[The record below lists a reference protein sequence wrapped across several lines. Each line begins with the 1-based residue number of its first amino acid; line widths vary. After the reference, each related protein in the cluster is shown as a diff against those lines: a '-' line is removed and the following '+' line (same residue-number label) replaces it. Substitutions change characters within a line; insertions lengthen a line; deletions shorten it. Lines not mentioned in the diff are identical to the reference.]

1 VPIVTL
7 EWPTTY
13 QRYDTPFAFRFFSP
27 KEYVETGPA
36 LNVYKRMAR
45 MWYISAYARG
55 GVLRET
61 GRAWQPLGIGRASVE
76 RDVSSH
82 WGLRIDGGW
91 SNSNLAGSAGF
102 QRTTLGVGVTI
113 RP

>member
-1 VPIVTL
+1 MTL

-13 QRYDTPFAFRFFSP
+13 QRYDTPFDFRFFSP

-36 LNVYKRMAR
+36 LNVYKRVASI
-45 MWYISAYARG
+45 WYLSAYARG
-55 GVLRET
+55 GGLRET
-61 GRAWQPLGIGRASVE
+61 GRSWQALGMGRASVE
-76 RDVSSH
+76 RDVRNH
-82 WGLRIDGGW
+82 WGMRIETAW

-102 QRTTLGVGVTI
+102 RRTTVAAGITI